1 MCSCILYNNQSTAKR
16 LLVYYI
22 RFSKSVWW
30 FFFKLM
36 HVFDKKSIY
45 NQKILGISYQVV
57 IVSVFL
63 SKKKNIIFYSIEYFV
78 VYIDVVNLKL
88 KLEIITQ
95 QLLTITLTMHLINVI
110 SIKALGL
117 SFIGAWSWHELHF
130 FFICSILFV
139 FNAWPKVESQSDKL
153 KFYTATIMTM
163 SFWFN
168 V

>member
-1 MCSCILYNNQSTAKR
+1 MH
-16 LLVYYI
+16 V
-22 RFSKSVWW
+22 
-30 FFFKLM
+30 

-117 SFIGAWSWHELHF
+117 SFIGAWS
-130 FFICSILFV
+130 
-139 FNAWPKVESQSDKL
+139 
-153 KFYTATIMTM
+153 
-163 SFWFN
+163 
-168 V
+168 

>member
-1 MCSCILYNNQSTAKR
+1 MYILVIMLAFNEGLRMCSCILYNNQSTAKR

-45 NQKILGISYQVV
+45 NQKILGISCQV
-57 IVSVFL
+57 VSVFL

-88 KLEIITQ
+88 KQEIITQ
-95 QLLTITLTMHLINVI
+95 QLLRITLTMHLINVI
-110 SIKALGL
+110 SIKL
-117 SFIGAWSWHELHF
+117 
-130 FFICSILFV
+130 
-139 FNAWPKVESQSDKL
+139 
-153 KFYTATIMTM
+153 
-163 SFWFN
+163 
-168 V
+168 

>member
-1 MCSCILYNNQSTAKR
+1 MH
-16 LLVYYI
+16 V
-22 RFSKSVWW
+22 
-30 FFFKLM
+30 
-36 HVFDKKSIY
+36 HVFDKESIY

-110 SIKALGL
+110 SIKTLGL
-117 SFIGAWSWHELHF
+117 SFIGAWS
-130 FFICSILFV
+130 
-139 FNAWPKVESQSDKL
+139 
-153 KFYTATIMTM
+153 
-163 SFWFN
+163 
-168 V
+168 